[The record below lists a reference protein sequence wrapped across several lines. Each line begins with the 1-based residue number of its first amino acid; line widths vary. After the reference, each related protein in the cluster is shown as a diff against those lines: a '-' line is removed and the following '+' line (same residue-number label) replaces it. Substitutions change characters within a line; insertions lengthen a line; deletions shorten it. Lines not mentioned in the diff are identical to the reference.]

1 MFSVIFASP
10 VAVAAL
16 SLATGPSVSLLTTPP
31 EVLRDHFGWPIAD
44 KVGDKCRSVWAGL
57 RKGIDV
63 LDDEEAAQTKYLS
76 PRLLRQLKPECTG
89 VAAAA
94 SLADAVASSDGTQ
107 KLLLT
112 LKDGLSIE
120 CVLIPISGKHT
131 SLCVSSQVGC
141 SRACAFCST
150 GTMGLIRSLSTEEI
164 LVQVWYALRMV
175 REQSLP
181 PANILVEREVV
192 PSKALGLRPREQQVA
207 AVFVHA
213 AVILEVVAQQIPI
226 GVVLAEPIVVHRRR
240 MPLRPVDGKD
250 AHLGV

>member
-181 PANILVEREVV
+181 PLVNVV
-192 PSKALGLRPREQQVA
+192 FMGMGR
-207 AVFVHA
+207 
-213 AVILEVVAQQIPI
+213 
-226 GVVLAEPIVVHRRR
+226 VHRIPTRAPYLAR
-240 MPLRPVDGKD
+240 SLRTLPCLCRPVRGARSKLTL
-250 AHLGV
+250 AVNR